1 MAWLDIFKKK
11 KNKIECFICSSKNA
25 KADMIEIKYRYGAGQ
40 GTIGVAHMCNKCNDK
55 YTVKS
60 EDEDYAESL

>member
-11 KNKIECFICSSKNA
+11 NKTECFICSSKNV

-40 GTIGVAHMCNKCNDK
+40 GTIGVALMCNKCNDK

-60 EDEDYAESL
+60 EDEDYVESL

>member
-1 MAWLDIFKKK
+1 MAWLDVFKK
-11 KNKIECFICSSKNA
+11 KNKTKCFICGTGHLK
-25 KADMIEIKYRYGAGQ
+25 KDMIEIKYRYGAGQ